1 MQQNLLEVVL
11 DISALISRNV
21 TFLNVTF
28 IRSCLEGLKDSCSC
42 YLLCSLILNKQYMM
56 IMNTNQVKMT
66 VRSGCTDSTQSKDL
80 YIVCL
85 TFD

>member
-1 MQQNLLEVVL
+1 
-11 DISALISRNV
+11 
-21 TFLNVTF
+21 
-28 IRSCLEGLKDSCSC
+28 
-42 YLLCSLILNKQYMM
+42 MM

-85 TFD
+85 TID